1 MKSFEDLGVSPEL
14 TEALAADGIE
24 TPTPLQEAA
33 IPILGKGNNLLLQA
47 GPGAGLLA
55 AWVVPVLGRVEP
67 TEGGPRVLVLCATDD
82 IAEGFAESVA
92 RLAQTTGHGIAA
104 LGSSWVLPE
113 RADILFSTP
122 SALVAALAQSAVSV
136 SDVETLVVDQAQLIE
151 SLTSLSDVE
160 EVFDYLPTG
169 GQRVLS
175 ALPMTEGVQDLAD
188 RHFKRTVTI
197 PAPETTG
204 VPKRGTV
211 RFRIAPEPTEAATL
225 SVVDELLA
233 DGARHALVF
242 CRSEDRAADVGDYL
256 TLHGFTAGAPGDN
269 AVPVWLGV
277 DALEA
282 RSEAQGVEGLV
293 TISCDA
299 PSDEDTLDRRHSMA
313 SDNVVIVLPREI
325 AHLKSLGRRTGYE
338 TVPFPPPTRAA
349 DAMSQ
354 LRETVERAM
363 EEEDTA
369 PYLLALEPLFQQ
381 HDPSEVAA
389 AALALLRKK
398 GMSSAPKAAT
408 TERTSAAAKA
418 PRTPAWS
425 KLFIGVGERDGL
437 LKGDLLGA
445 ITGETGVT
453 GDAVGKIEIRESHS
467 VVEVHDTVARKVIQ
481 AINGTTIKGRSVR
494 ADFDRPRKG
503 PPKRGRPSRS

>member
-1 MKSFEDLGVSPEL
+1 MKSFEDLGVSSEL

-33 IPILGKGNNLLLQA
+33 IPILGKGNNLLLTA

-55 AWVVPVLGRVEP
+55 AWIIPVLGRVEP
-67 TEGGPRVLVLCATDD
+67 AEGGPRVLVLCATDE
-82 IAEGFAESVA
+82 IADRFAESVA
-92 RLAQTTGHGIAA
+92 RLAQITGHAIAA

-113 RADILFSTP
+113 RADVLFTTP
-122 SALVAALAQSAVSV
+122 SALLVALTESTISV

-160 EVFDYLPTG
+160 QVFDYLPTG

-175 ALPMTEGVQDLAD
+175 ALPMTDGVQDLAD

-197 PAPETTG
+197 PAPETAG
-204 VPKRGTV
+204 PKRGTV

-225 SVVDELLA
+225 SVVDELLTG
-233 DGARHALVF
+233 GARHALVF
-242 CRSEDRAADVGDYL
+242 CRTEDRAADVGDYL
-256 TLHGFTAGAPGDN
+256 TLHGFTAGAPGDT

-282 RSEAQGVEGLV
+282 RPEAQGVEGLV

-299 PSDEDTLDRRHSMA
+299 PSDEDTLDRRHSIA
-313 SDNVVIVLPREI
+313 PDNVVIVLPREI

-338 TVPFPPPTRAA
+338 TVPFPPPKRAA
-349 DAMSQ
+349 DPMGQ
-354 LRETVERAM
+354 LRATVERAM

-369 PYLLALEPLFQQ
+369 PYLLALEPLFQRY
-381 HDPSEVAA
+381 DPSEVAA

-398 GMSSAPKAAT
+398 GVSSAPKAPTA
-408 TERTSAAAKA
+408 ERTSAAARA
-418 PRTPAWS
+418 TGTPAWS

-437 LKGDLLGA
+437 VKGDLLGA

-453 GDAVGKIEIRESHS
+453 GEAVGKIEIRESHS
-467 VVEVHDTVARKVIQ
+467 VVEVHDTEARKVIQ
-481 AINGTTIKGRSVR
+481 AINGTTIRGRSVR
-494 ADFDRPRKG
+494 ADFDRPRKS